1 MIDFSGYTYAEIL
14 QQMLDRVDNSLDKR
28 EGSLIQ
34 TALAPGAWYLE
45 GLALTLNQVQ
55 QAAYVTTAT
64 GQDLDYLTLNRGI
77 TRIAATVAVRKG
89 VFNVQ
94 VPEGTIFKTINGENS
109 VQFESGAYIGS
120 ESGNFTYRM
129 TCQTAGEIGNSYS
142 GNIIPVTSFAGS
154 TDLTTAYI
162 GEIIVPGTNEET
174 DEALR
179 SRFIA
184 SLDAAPYGGNIS
196 EYRQAILAIAGVG
209 GVQVYPANYYNGG
222 GTVLCSIVDSNF
234 APASAG
240 LVKTV
245 QDSICPP
252 EDGSSAPS
260 PSGYGIAP
268 IGAAV
273 TITSATG
280 VTVNVSATIT
290 FSASTEDGLSTYG
303 DEIKQA
309 VSDYITSVAEDW
321 GKALQGNTVSY
332 SSTVY
337 VARVIAAILSVPEV
351 TNVSNLLINGSA
363 GDLVLTESATLQQI
377 PVMGEVTL
385 NG

>member
-94 VPEGTIFKTINGENS
+94 IPEGTVFKTINGENS
-109 VQFESGAYIGS
+109 VQFETGAYIGS

-129 TCQTAGEIGNSYS
+129 ICQTAGEIGNNYS
-142 GNIIPVTSFAGS
+142 GNIIPATSFAGS

-222 GTVLCSIVDSNF
+222 DDS
-234 APASAG
+234 ARRPYGACALRYPRPSVSGGPCYAAAGRGCTEIEYRQSCRLWLPSAREY
-240 LVKTV
+240 
-245 QDSICPP
+245 P
-252 EDGSSAPS
+252 
-260 PSGYGIAP
+260 
-268 IGAAV
+268 
-273 TITSATG
+273 
-280 VTVNVSATIT
+280 
-290 FSASTEDGLSTYG
+290 
-303 DEIKQA
+303 
-309 VSDYITSVAEDW
+309 
-321 GKALQGNTVSY
+321 QGH
-332 SSTVY
+332 
-337 VARVIAAILSVPEV
+337 
-351 TNVSNLLINGSA
+351 
-363 GDLVLTESATLQQI
+363 
-377 PVMGEVTL
+377 
-385 NG
+385 